1 MEQEVGEVYIDTRLQ
16 GGEQTVRTVGNI
28 NNACKKASKGVE
40 QLGKQSGKSAKT
52 MTKMFLRLTIG
63 LKSAMALIGGF
74 RSIIVDGFKALSQM
88 NEGFNPIN
96 ESLSRLT
103 SALTRFK
110 NSFAPIFAPLLQI
123 MEPTITK
130 ILNWFAELNNAIAM
144 FFARLTGQKTVAQA
158 TKVQQN
164 YAKSLNGTAKSAKE
178 AKKQLS
184 SLDKLNV
191 LNSGDK
197 GGTDDTLNPEKYYKM
212 VEVGGK
218 FADLADQ
225 IKNAFAPVKK
235 FWDENIAEPIRNF
248 FNEKLEPT
256 FMETLGEMLGFVGD
270 VAERV
275 SPYLEPLWNNV
286 IKPMG
291 EFAGQ
296 TFLDFLAA
304 VGKEF
309 SEMSDVMDEK
319 SDKIDNIL
327 DGLVKMAELVWL
339 LGFKPLLSFLKG
351 FFLTAIDY
359 ADRFF
364 GDIIDVFSGLIDF
377 LLGVF
382 TGDWERAWNGIKTIF
397 GGVWNWILDTFE
409 MVVNGIINGLNAI
422 SFDLPEWM
430 GGGSFG
436 LDFAT
441 LDLSR
446 FKANTSAV
454 ASGAVAPRSASYSSK
469 KKAENAGSIDL
480 STMRSAFS
488 QAMADSGGNNGDIV
502 VEIDGYEVFRAVKN
516 QEKRNAAMGG
526 SY

>member
-1 MEQEVGEVYIDTRLQ
+1 MAQEVGEVYIDTRLQ

-96 ESLSRLT
+96 ESLSRLS

-110 NSFAPIFAPLLQI
+110 NSFAPIFAPLLQMI
-123 MEPTITK
+123 EPTITK

-158 TKVQQN
+158 TKVQNN

-191 LNSGDK
+191 LNSNNQ
-197 GGTDDTLNPEKYYKM
+197 GGTDDTLNPEKYYKI
-212 VEVGGK
+212 VDVGGK
-218 FADLADQ
+218 VSDLADK
-225 IKNAFAPVKK
+225 IMKAFEPVRK
-235 FWDENIAEPIRNF
+235 FF
-248 FNEKLEPT
+248 SEKVKPVFL
-256 FMETLGEMLGFVGD
+256 ETLGNAMEFVGEI
-270 VAERV
+270 AEKVR
-275 SPYLEPLWNNV
+275 PYLEPLWNNV

-291 EFAGQ
+291 KFAGE
-296 TFLDFLAA
+296 TFIDFLKAI
-304 VGKEF
+304 GKEF
-309 SEMSDVMDEK
+309 IDLTDVLDTK
-319 SDKIDNIL
+319 SDKINNIL
-327 DGLVKMAELVWL
+327 DGITKMAQLMWL

-382 TGDWERAWNGIKTIF
+382 TGDWERAWNGIKNIF

-436 LDFAT
+436 LNLAT

-446 FKANTSAV
+446 FKVNTSAV

-469 KKAENAGSIDL
+469 QKAGNAGSIDY
-480 STMRSAFS
+480 SSMRSAFS
-488 QAMADSGGNNGDIV
+488 QAMADNGGNNGDIV
-502 VEIDGYEVFRAVKN
+502 VEIDGYEVFRAVRN